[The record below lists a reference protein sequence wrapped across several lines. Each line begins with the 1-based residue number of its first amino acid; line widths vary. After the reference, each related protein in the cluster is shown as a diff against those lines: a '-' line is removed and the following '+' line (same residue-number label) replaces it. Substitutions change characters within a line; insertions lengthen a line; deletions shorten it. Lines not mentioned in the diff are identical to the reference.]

1 MLYLRTGGN
10 GSGKTLFTLEDVR
23 KLQLETG
30 RPVCINIRPAN
41 DPEKPNKPYCNLK
54 QSTIEEFGWKLIRFE
69 DWEKQDKGTIF
80 LIDECHYDL
89 PMRPASSKVPP
100 HIARLTEHRSSG
112 FDFFLLTQHPKNIDS
127 FVRNLV
133 QAPGWHQH
141 VKRLAGAAPL
151 SNFVQWDAVNL
162 QCEQFGSGKNAQIKT
177 RPFPK
182 EVYGWYDSAYI
193 HTGKVRIPKQL
204 IIFVVCLIGAPTLLY
219 MGFSK
224 ATGGV
229 GGAKSTDLS
238 TKSAPGQASGSTSS
252 SGKPKT
258 AAEYVVSY
266 TPRIG
271 TFMHTAPA
279 YDGLTAPKRVPV
291 PAACIEMPSKG
302 CKCYT
307 QDATPYPADLAM
319 CRDLVAH
326 GAFLAFQPEGENRM
340 QQSQAVPQA
349 KPQEPAQTVASAS
362 PSLVLI
368 GGGIP
373 SAPGPVAPAPA
384 PSSSTAQPRVKP
396 DSPWSFETR

>member
-10 GSGKTLFTLEDVR
+10 GSGKTLFTLQDVR

-41 DPEKPNKPYCNLK
+41 DPKKPNKPYCNLK
-54 QSTIEEFGWKLIRFE
+54 QSTIDEFGWKLIRFE

-80 LIDECHYDL
+80 LVDECHYDL
-89 PMRPASSKVPP
+89 PGRPAGQKPPP

-112 FDFFLLTQHPKNIDS
+112 YDFFLLTQHPKNIDV

-182 EVYGWYDSAYI
+182 EVYDWYESAYI
-193 HTGKVRIPKQL
+193 HTGKVRIPKQVIVL
-204 IIFVVCLIGAPTLLY
+204 ALCVIAVPVLFY
-219 MGFSK
+219 FGFSK
-224 ATGGV
+224 AVGGV
-229 GGAKSTDLS
+229 GGSKSSEASAKGGG
-238 TKSAPGQASGSTSS
+238 GQTGGGGSTARPKSS
-252 SGKPKT
+252 
-258 AAEYVVSY
+258 AEYVSSY
-266 TPRIG
+266 QPRIPG
-271 TFMHTAPA
+271 LMHTAPA
-279 YDGLTAPKRVPV
+279 YDALTTPKRVPV
-291 PAACIEMPSKG
+291 PAACVEMQSVG

-307 QDATPYPADLAM
+307 QDATPYPVDLAM
-319 CRDLVAH
+319 CRQLVAH
-326 GAFLAFQPEGENRM
+326 GAFLAFQPEGEDRARM
-340 QQSQAVPQA
+340 DRQAQPA

-362 PSLVLI
+362 PGLVLI
-368 GGGIP
+368 GGGT
-373 SAPGPVAPAPA
+373 SAVSGPVAAAPAPA
-384 PSSSTAQPRVKP
+384 AQPRVQPGSK
-396 DSPWSFETR
+396 WSFQTGGQ